1 MRVVLAT
8 NSSDRGSTSRTL
20 EAWAR
25 LLPLQGI
32 EPHVTIGGAGPLLGA
47 LQSADVPTDVRSLK
61 VIPEWRWPLPFG
73 LAVARF
79 AATLRSSRAQLVHA
93 NEHEFHLVP
102 AYAAR
107 LTHIPIVTHLRF
119 RPTAEMCAWLF
130 GRGRMPARIFFTSRT
145 QMADS
150 ADAMRPAVP
159 EDRWRLIPN
168 GLDFSTFGVNYSHRD
183 RLRREWQLDPDT
195 IAIGT
200 ACAISERKRVDHL
213 IRLVAR
219 LRARGVKVCGV
230 IAGQPHFPSDRA
242 LVEELRKLAHD
253 LGVGDIVRFLGYVE
267 PVEPLYYAWDI
278 CVSTSSYETFGMT
291 VLESMACRCPVIA
304 YPGGSVGEVLGDAG
318 CVVPDTDEDALFDTA
333 LKLATDDHARQLL
346 GERGRARAERTFD
359 IRTIVPLLARE
370 YREVVASDH
379 LAVAP
384 TARQRKKA
392 ATISVVFSTNS
403 RDRGSTSRT
412 LETWTTLLPEFG
424 IRPTVTLGGEGPLLD
439 AFRTARTPATIRPL
453 GVVPNWHHPA
463 PFALAVARLAAT
475 LKKSRAAI
483 LHINEHEFHL
493 VPSHAARLAGI
504 PFVTHVRFRPSRQ
517 MADWIFRGTRRPA
530 RLFFTSRTQMHD
542 CADAVRPTVP
552 EEDWR
557 LIPDGLDFSK
567 WGHDRSA
574 RARLRRAWGLDDDTV
589 AVGTASAI
597 SDRKRLDHFVR
608 LIARLRASGL
618 NIVGFLAGDAHLPSD
633 RALVQDLRQLAI
645 DLGVADSL
653 RFLGYVEPVEPLYY
667 AWDLLL
673 STSAYETFGMSVIEA
688 MSCRCPVLA
697 YPGGSVAE
705 VLADAGSVVPDGN
718 EDALFDEARRLVV
731 NREAAM
737 ALGERG
743 RRHAEHTYDLGHVVP
758 KLAAEYRAVIAES

>member
-20 EAWAR
+20 EAWSR
-25 LLPLQGI
+25 LLPKEGV
-32 EPHVTIGGAGPLLGA
+32 EPYVTIGGAGPLLDA
-47 LQSADVPTDVRSLK
+47 LQSAHVPADVRPLK
-61 VIPEWRWPLPFG
+61 VVPEWRWPLPFG

-79 AATLRSSRAQLVHA
+79 AGTLRKSRAQLVHA

-107 LTHIPIVTHLRF
+107 MVHVPIVTHLRF
-119 RPTAEMCAWLF
+119 RPSAEMCAWLF
-130 GRGRMPARIFFTSRT
+130 GRGRAPARVFFTSRT

-183 RLRREWQLDPDT
+183 RLRREWKLDPDT

-219 LRARGVKVCGV
+219 LRARGVKVYGV
-230 IAGQPHFPSDRA
+230 IAGQPHFPSDRT
-242 LVEELRKLAHD
+242 LVDELHKLAHD

-278 CVSTSSYETFGMT
+278 CVSTSAYETFGMT

-304 YPGGSVGEVLGDAG
+304 YPGGSVTEVVADAG
-318 CVVPDTDEDALFDTA
+318 CIVPDTDEDSLFDAA
-333 LKLATDDHARQLL
+333 LKLATDHHARQLL

-370 YREVVASDH
+370 YRDVVASNH
-379 LAVAP
+379 RSPSPPARRPNNAP
-384 TARQRKKA
+384 T
-392 ATISVVFSTNS
+392 TNVVFSTNS

-412 LETWTTLLPEFG
+412 LETWTNLLPEHG
-424 IRPTVTLGGEGPLLD
+424 IRPAVTLGGEGPLLD
-439 AFRTARTPATIRPL
+439 ALCTAGTPATIRPL
-453 GVVPNWHHPA
+453 SVVPNWHHPT
-463 PFALAVARLAAT
+463 PFGIAVARLAAT
-475 LKKSRAAI
+475 LTKSRASL

-493 VPSHAARLAGI
+493 VPAHAARLAGI

-542 CADAVRPTVP
+542 CTDAVRPTVP

-567 WGHDRSA
+567 WGQDRSA
-574 RARLRRAWGLDDDTV
+574 RARLRAAWRLSEDTV

-608 LIARLRASGL
+608 LIARLRAAGL

-633 RALVQDLRQLAI
+633 RALGQHLRQLAV

-673 STSAYETFGMSVIEA
+673 STSSYETFGMSVIEA

-705 VLADAGSVVPDGN
+705 VLADSGCVVPDGD

-731 NREAAM
+731 NREAAI

-743 RRHAEHTYDLGHVVP
+743 RRHAEDTYDLRYVVP
-758 KLAAEYRAVIAES
+758 KLVAEYRDVIAES